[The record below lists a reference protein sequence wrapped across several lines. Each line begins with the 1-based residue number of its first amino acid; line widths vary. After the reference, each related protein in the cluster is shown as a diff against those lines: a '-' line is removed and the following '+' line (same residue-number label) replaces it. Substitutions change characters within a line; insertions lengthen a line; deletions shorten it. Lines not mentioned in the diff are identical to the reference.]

1 MGVFELKAKESLNVK
16 RNWEFR
22 PQLGGKH
29 NRLNGSGS
37 LQQLDMVVLEREKT
51 TIIQKKIGS

>member
-1 MGVFELKAKESLNVK
+1 MVVFKLKAKESLNVK

-37 LQQLDMVVLEREKT
+37 WQQLDTVVLEREKT
-51 TIIQKKIGS
+51 TIIQKN